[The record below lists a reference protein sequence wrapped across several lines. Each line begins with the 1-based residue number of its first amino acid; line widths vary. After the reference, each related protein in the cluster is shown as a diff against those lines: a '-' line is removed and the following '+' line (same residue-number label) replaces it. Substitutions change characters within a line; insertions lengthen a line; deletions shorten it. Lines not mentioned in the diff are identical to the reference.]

1 MNHGEN
7 AVPRPTGNIFVRVA
21 VLVLLIAAFVLSAR
35 LLMEYNDLL
44 RSG

>member
-21 VLVLLIAAFVLSAR
+21 VLVLLIAAFVL
-35 LLMEYNDLL
+35 L
-44 RSG
+44 RAPADGV